1 MALHHLSPTSD
12 PHAFDPETRGDKLMQ
27 WAPIAA
33 GPLLWTVV
41 ELASYW
47 IVEAGCNAGWLLGD
61 APENVPARMLVAL
74 IGGIAL
80 LVVGLLLVRAW
91 RGWDGRLDEQ
101 AEGAPYANRQQF
113 MRLAGVTSG
122 SLFGVAI
129 AYHTLTVLF
138 LPMCDRAM
146 Q

>member
-1 MALHHLSPTSD
+1 
-12 PHAFDPETRGDKLMQ
+12 MQ
-27 WAPIAA
+27 WAPIVA

-61 APENVPARMLVAL
+61 APADVPARALVAG

-80 LVVGLLLVRAW
+80 LVLSVLMARAW
-91 RGWDGRLDEQ
+91 RGWDRRLDEQ
-101 AEGAPYANRQQF
+101 SEGELYANRQQF
-113 MRLAGVTSG
+113 MRLASLTSG
-122 SLFGVAI
+122 SLFGIAI
-129 AYHTLTVLF
+129 LYHTVTALF
-138 LPMCDRAM
+138 LPACDRAM